1 MAVDVEELYRK
12 YGPMVLRRCR
22 SLLKQ
27 EDRALDALQD
37 VFVRLIT
44 AQERLEDRGLSSLLY
59 TMATNI
65 CLNII
70 RKENGQPQTWEDQI
84 LQEIAGADDHEE
96 RSIARHMTDDFFSGD
111 LASSRTLAVLY
122 FVDGMTLEETAAAVG
137 MSVSGIR
144 KRLAKIKTRGKALRE
159 AAL

>member
-1 MAVDVEELYRK
+1 MAVDVEGLYVK

-22 SLLKQ
+22 GLLKQ
-27 EDRALDALQD
+27 EERALDALQD
-37 VFVRLIT
+37 VFVQVIRL
-44 AQERLEDRGLSSLLY
+44 QEKLEDRGLSSLLY

-70 RKENGQPQTWEDQI
+70 RKEVKQPQTWEDEI
-84 LQEIAGADDHEE
+84 LQEVAGVDDHTD
-96 RSIARHMTDDFFSGD
+96 RSIARHLTDEFFKGD

-122 FVDGMTLEETAAAVG
+122 FVDGLTLEEAAAAVG

-144 KRLAKIKTRGKALRE
+144 KRLTKIKERGKALRE
-159 AAL
+159 AVL